1 MTVYKIQILQDD
13 SLQEVM
19 IQFTRHKHGNLLN
32 DRLQDMGMNAIGK
45 TMVHCLN
52 LDGMWTYDHKD
63 ENA

>member
-1 MTVYKIQILQDD
+1 
-13 SLQEVM
+13 M
-19 IQFTRHKHGNLLN
+19 IQFARHRHGNLLN